1 LIHERLYQQH
11 TLARVEFAD
20 YLRQLVGHLLR
31 SYRTGAV
38 TLDLQADDVSLDID
52 SAVPC
57 GLIVNE
63 LVTNALKHA
72 FANGR
77 VGVLTVT
84 LRAADVG
91 AEDDRARLMI
101 ADDGPGIPAGF
112 DLRTATSLGLQ
123 LVVDLTEQIGGSI
136 EWKSANGAR
145 WTLSVPTVNPRQ
157 RTRETSSN
165 PAAPP
170 DQSPADTDISPP
182 AARAQSTGTG

>member
-1 LIHERLYQQH
+1 
-11 TLARVEFAD
+11 
-20 YLRQLVGHLLR
+20 
-31 SYRTGAV
+31 
-38 TLDLQADDVSLDID
+38 
-52 SAVPC
+52 
-57 GLIVNE
+57 
-63 LVTNALKHA
+63 
-72 FANGR
+72 
-77 VGVLTVT
+77 

-123 LVVDLTEQIGGSI
+123 LVADLTEQIGGSI

-145 WTLSVPTVNPRQ
+145 WTLSVPTVNPSQ